1 MSIRSGT
8 AVTAT
13 DLNSLKTKI
22 LTMYGNRTVNFGLGT
37 SLSNSSNRYNSAVSN
52 SNFSVGG
59 KITGNPGVGALINAC
74 LVINDIPNLKWVSST
89 TSSYV

>member
-22 LTMYGNRTVNFGLGT
+22 LTMYGNRTINFGLST
-37 SLSNSSNRYNSAVSN
+37 PLSDSSNQYNSAVTN
-52 SNFSVGG
+52 STFARGG
-59 KITGNPGVGALINAC
+59 KIKGSPGLGALINAC
-74 LVINDIPNLKWVSST
+74 LVINDIPNLRWVSST
-89 TSSYV
+89 TSSYI